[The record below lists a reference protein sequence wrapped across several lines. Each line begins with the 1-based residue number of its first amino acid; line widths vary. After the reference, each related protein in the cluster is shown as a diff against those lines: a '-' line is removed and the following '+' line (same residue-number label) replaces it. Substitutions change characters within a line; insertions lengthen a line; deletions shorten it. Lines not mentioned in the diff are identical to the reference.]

1 MNRRDYLLIAVS
13 LALILGWASPAH
25 AAETV
30 WGGLVI
36 ANNVAQPDAIPSDL
50 HPIEGTLKALFGYNQ
65 FKVIGQARQ
74 KLINGSEDWVV
85 SSKYFALH
93 IDSQG
98 ETETGYLLRLK
109 LFQDKNL
116 ILETEAK
123 LPKARPFVIKG
134 PMVGDGQLLL
144 VLVVQ

>member
-1 MNRRDYLLIAVS
+1 MDSRNYLLFAVS
-13 LALILGWASPAH
+13 VALIFGSAPLSS

-30 WGGLVI
+30 WGGLVV
-36 ANNVAQPDAIPSDL
+36 ANNVAEPDPIPAEL
-50 HPIEGTLKALFGYNQ
+50 HPFEGTLKALFGYNQ
-65 FKVIGQARQ
+65 FKVIGQSREN
-74 KLINGSEDWVV
+74 LVSGSEDWVV

-98 ETETGYLLRLK
+98 ETATGYLLKLK

-134 PMVGDGQLLL
+134 PQVGSSQLLL